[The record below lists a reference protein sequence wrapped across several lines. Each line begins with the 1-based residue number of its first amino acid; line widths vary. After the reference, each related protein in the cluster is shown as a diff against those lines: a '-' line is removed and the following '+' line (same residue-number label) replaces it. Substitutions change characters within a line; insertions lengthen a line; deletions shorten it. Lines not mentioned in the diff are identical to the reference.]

1 MQYFLLNIIAGHDEI
16 TKAIDDG
23 SVYALTL
30 LDLSAAFDTV
40 DHQTLLSVLNRRFG
54 VTDTALEWCSYT

>member
-54 VTDTALEWCSYT
+54 VTGTALE